1 MPEAMLAVDRL
12 YAGYSE
18 EPVLSAVSMR
28 AQKSRITGIIGPN
41 GCGKSTFLKAVVGL
55 VPPARGQ
62 VRFMGQDITRH
73 SPFETLRQGLAYIPQ
88 GRQVFPDMTLLE
100 NLQMAAFSLRD
111 QSMVRERFEE
121 AFARFPILHE
131 RQRQVAGT
139 LSGGEQSMLSFA
151 MALVVKPGCML
162 LDEPSLGLSPAMV
175 ERVFTD
181 IVELN
186 EDGMTL
192 VIVEQNIRVLLEVA
206 DYVYILDAGRNR
218 FDGTPAEVTGE
229 EELMKL
235 YMGVRA

>member
-1 MPEAMLAVDRL
+1 MLAVEDL
-12 YAGYSE
+12 YAGDAE
-18 EPVLSAVSMR
+18 EPVLSAVSLR
-28 AQKSRITGIIGPN
+28 ARRGRITGIIGPN
-41 GCGKSTFLKAVVGL
+41 GCGKSTLLKAMVGL
-55 VPPARGQ
+55 VPPTRGR
-62 VRFMGQDITRH
+62 VRFMGEDITRH

-111 QSMVRERFEE
+111 ERVIRERFDE
-121 AFARFPILHE
+121 AFARFPILRE
-131 RQRQVAGT
+131 RRRQVAGT

-151 MALVVKPGCML
+151 MALIVKPSCML

-175 ERVFTD
+175 ERVFTE

-192 VIVEQNIRVLLEVA
+192 VIVEQNIRVLLEIA
-206 DYVYILDAGRNR
+206 DHVYILDAGRNR